1 MHNNW
6 LLVGAYS
13 IPEGSDKAC
22 KGLWWTGHSKVRPG
36 GEVEVADATL
46 YFTLKGQNFIE
57 KINSNSEEIAPILIK
72 FVLEIKGGFQ
82 KNKLISPLTL
92 LTENSVTTQSG

>member
-22 KGLWWTGHSKVRPG
+22 QGLWWTGHAKVRPG
-36 GEVEVADATL
+36 GEVEVADTTL
-46 YFTLKGQNFIE
+46 YFTLERYNLIE
-57 KINSNSEEIAPILIK
+57 KINLNSERIAPILIK
-72 FVLEIKGGFQ
+72 FVL
-82 KNKLISPLTL
+82 
-92 LTENSVTTQSG
+92 